1 MVLGQ
6 AGVQL
11 WIGPGAKMELCR
23 IFSGDQQEHK
33 VGQHGEGHHP
43 DVDEKGPA
51 TVDSNFKSLRLL
63 AARLG
68 NYHLS

>member
-1 MVLGQ
+1 MLGQ

-11 WIGPGAKMELCR
+11 RIGAGAKMELCR